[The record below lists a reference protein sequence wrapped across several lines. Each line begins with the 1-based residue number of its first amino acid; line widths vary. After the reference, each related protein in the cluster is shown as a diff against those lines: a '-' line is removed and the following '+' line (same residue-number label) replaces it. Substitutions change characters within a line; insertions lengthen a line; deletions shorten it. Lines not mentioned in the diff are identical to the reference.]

1 MYAVHNKLSEE
12 MYTVHKTPMKT
23 AKKNRPA
30 VRKTFRH
37 GDLRRALLEAGTA
50 LAREGGPNAV
60 VLREATRRAGVAP
73 NAAYRHFSSH
83 SDLLQAVRAAALS
96 SLALA
101 IEAEIAGVRRSKLP
115 AESARAT
122 LRAVGTGYLKFAL
135 AETGLFRTA
144 FSVPDRVEGDV
155 DLAKAGKSGLNPFQ
169 LLSAALDRMA
179 ETGALPSER
188 RPGAEYLAWS
198 AVHGLAFLIIEGPLS
213 RASQK
218 EIRAVSDRLLHMV
231 EKGL

>member
-1 MYAVHNKLSEE
+1 
-12 MYTVHKTPMKT
+12 
-23 AKKNRPA
+23 
-30 VRKTFRH
+30 
-37 GDLRRALLEAGTA
+37 
-50 LAREGGPNAV
+50 
-60 VLREATRRAGVAP
+60 
-73 NAAYRHFSSH
+73 
-83 SDLLQAVRAAALS
+83 
-96 SLALA
+96 
-101 IEAEIAGVRRSKLP
+101 
-115 AESARAT
+115 
-122 LRAVGTGYLKFAL
+122 
-135 AETGLFRTA
+135 
-144 FSVPDRVEGDV
+144 VEGDV

-218 EIRAVSDRLLHMV
+218 EIRAVSDRLLQMV

>member
-1 MYAVHNKLSEE
+1 MN
-12 MYTVHKTPMKT
+12 T

-37 GDLRRALLEAGTA
+37 GDLRRALLEAGIA
-50 LAREGGPNAV
+50 LAREGGPNAI

-83 SDLLQAVRAAALS
+83 SDLLQAVRASALS

-101 IEAEIAGVRRSKLP
+101 IEEEIAGVRRSKLP
-115 AESARAT
+115 AVAARTT

-144 FSVPDRVEGDV
+144 FSVADRVEGDV
-155 DLAKAGKSGLNPFQ
+155 DAAKVGKSGLNPFQ
-169 LLSAALDRMA
+169 LLSAALDLMVEA
-179 ETGALPSER
+179 GALPRER

-218 EIRAVSDRLLHMV
+218 EIRAVSDRLLQMV
-231 EKGL
+231 ENGL

>member
-1 MYAVHNKLSEE
+1 
-12 MYTVHKTPMKT
+12 MKT
-23 AKKNRPA
+23 AKRNRPA

-37 GDLRRALLEAGTA
+37 GNLRRALLQAGIA
-50 LAREGGPNAV
+50 LAREGGPNAI

-83 SDLLQAVRAAALS
+83 SDLLQAVRASALS
-96 SLALA
+96 SLARA
-101 IEAEIAGVRRSKLP
+101 IETEIAGVRRSKLP

-122 LRAVGTGYLKFAL
+122 LRAVGTGYLKFAIG
-135 AETGLFRTA
+135 ETGLFRTA

-155 DLAKAGKSGLNPFQ
+155 DAAKAGKSGLNPFQ
-169 LLSAALDRMA
+169 LLSAALDLMVDA
-179 ETGALPSER
+179 GALPRER

-213 RASQK
+213 RASQM
-218 EIRAVSDRLLHMV
+218 EIRALSDRLLQMV
-231 EKGL
+231 ENGL